1 MLKNGVGEMAQWKK
15 KLDTKAHNLSAVA
28 PGPREHCG
36 REVGKNVALG
46 NADSGRGRPL
56 HSELTAAMVTCTSQH
71 QQDQAFQ
78 QAALIRLSGLQGQ
91 KKKWGR
97 DVLTVSE
104 ETVRKKLHSIHV

>member
-46 NADSGRGRPL
+46 NADSGRVPASALRAHCGYGYLHKSTPTRPGI
-56 HSELTAAMVTCTSQH
+56 SAGSVN
-71 QQDQAFQ
+71 
-78 QAALIRLSGLQGQ
+78 
-91 KKKWGR
+91 
-97 DVLTVSE
+97 
-104 ETVRKKLHSIHV
+104 